1 MLCSIAE
8 GMEAEAPKLSA
19 AAHHGL
25 TWIKE
30 CTILEPTSV
39 MALLFFFSEIYEPV
53 WSPKLLY

>member
-1 MLCSIAE
+1 
-8 GMEAEAPKLSA
+8 MEAEAPKLSA